1 MKCEGRIRER
11 GPPAGAAEA
20 SGQWRVG
27 PRAGTPA
34 RALGLVLQR
43 GAGPG
48 RAALTSEH
56 YAKPPSLL
64 AASARRG
71 PPLPDPYLFLPQQPW
86 GHHFPEQ
93 TLVEPSWSQAGMF
106 PPGSPCHPTPRQPP
120 NLGFNVY
127 FLIRMPATRE
137 PPGGPSAGE
146 GRWEGLS
153 TLSCPHLHR
162 AEDGLPGPAGPPVP
176 PLRVSD
182 LMRVAFFVYKLH
194 PPARPQPTPQLTLP
208 AASSPQEVKSIF
220 IFRMRLFLPEK
231 GKSWKRF

>member
-1 MKCEGRIRER
+1 M
-11 GPPAGAAEA
+11 A
-20 SGQWRVG
+20 SGPTCRNPSQ
-27 PRAGTPA
+27 
-34 RALGLVLQR
+34 

-48 RAALTSEH
+48 AAARSGAWLGGFDLRTLRKAPLSAGSLSEE
-56 YAKPPSLL
+56 
-64 AASARRG
+64 RT
-71 PPLPDPYLFLPQQPW
+71 PLPDPYLFLPQQPW

-182 LMRVAFFVYKLH
+182 LMHVAFFVYKLH